1 MGWKGTGDKVDFD
14 GRVSTGVV
22 DIASSDLFD
31 GHDGIGS
38 IDVAV
43 AVDGDELGMKKLMMA
58 EGREVDGG
66 GLPISCGLTSADRQ
80 REFPFPL
87 IGLGGPV
94 IGEALQIV

>member
-1 MGWKGTGDKVDFD
+1 
-14 GRVSTGVV
+14 
-22 DIASSDLFD
+22 
-31 GHDGIGS
+31 
-38 IDVAV
+38 
-43 AVDGDELGMKKLMMA
+43 VDGDELGMKKLMMA